1 MKKSL
6 LIVWIGLLGLV
17 SLAQAQYKSQHTVR
31 YMVTYE
37 AKTGLFTAWVV
48 PDYSTPNTFN
58 PETEERGA
66 TAQFTLKVPKDFV
79 LGGLK
84 DIRGIWDKQARKFGQ
99 EAELLR
105 AGADPGYA
113 YYVIGKAPQETN
125 YGEFKQGEPVA
136 LFTFK
141 GQGGDPSRVQALE
154 WEDTFVKLAGETFSL
169 NVASSF
175 YSRSGQAAKIEA
187 RPLEQFVQPTN
198 LLNVMKELQERL
210 AQMGPFTGESQELEV
225 VAYPNPTVDVVKV
238 KFFSQVGDEPVKLE
252 VVDLKGM
259 VKRAKE
265 IKTKAGVNTVEFDLS
280 ELPGSPYFIKKSEDN
295 NVVTKKVVKI

>member
-1 MKKSL
+1 MRKSL
-6 LIVWIGLLGLV
+6 LIVWIGLLGLA

-37 AKTGLFTAWVV
+37 AKTQLFTAWVV
-48 PDYSTPNTFN
+48 PDYSTPNHFN

-79 LGGLK
+79 LNNLK
-84 DIRGIWDKQARKFGQ
+84 DVRGTWDKQARKFGQ
-99 EAELLR
+99 EPELQR
-105 AGADPGYA
+105 AGADAAYA
-113 YYVIGKAPQETN
+113 YYVIGKAPLETN

-136 LFTFK
+136 IFTFK
-141 GQGGDPSRVQALE
+141 GQGGDPAKVQALE
-154 WEDTFVKLAGETFSL
+154 WNDPFVKLADQSFSL

-175 YSRSGQAAKIEA
+175 YSRSGQAAKMEA

-198 LLNVMKELQERL
+198 LLDVLKELQQRL
-210 AQMGPFTGESQELEV
+210 ALGSFSSESQELEV
-225 VAYPNPTVDVVKV
+225 VAYPNPTVDVIKV
-238 KFFSQVGDEPVKLE
+238 KFFSQVPDEPVKLE

-265 IKTKAGVNTVEFDLS
+265 LKTKVGVNTVEFDLS
-280 ELPGSPYFIKKSEDN
+280 ELPGSPYFIKKSEAN
-295 NVVTKKVVKI
+295 QVITKKVIKI